1 MVPESEATRSTSHYN
16 QQFFFETPAAPKAK
30 KPRSNAFKKLR
41 DGATSAVVI
50 ASVVGASVGAGAG
63 ITFTVLNSGAKTVIV
78 NNAQSVNWVTAAA
91 AKAEPSVVT
100 ISVTSPQASGSG
112 SGVVLTEDG
121 YILTNTHVVTMD
133 GATASPVIE
142 VKTNNDEVY
151 SARVVGTDPTNDLAV
166 IKITPKGSLVPVKFA
181 DSTKVN
187 VGDGMIA
194 IGAPLGLEK
203 TVTSGIVSALDRTIQ
218 VANSSA
224 PENGSAGSGGLQ
236 LWNGTTGKPAINITV
251 IQTDAAINPGNSG
264 GALVNQN
271 GELVGINVAIASA
284 GSTSGQA
291 GSIGVGFAI
300 PSNTAHRIANE
311 LMKTGT
317 ASHAMLGANVSDA
330 ASSSGN
336 FSTGAKVESVKAGS
350 AADKAGLQ
358 AGDVVVKFNGR
369 EIANASD
376 LTAAVRQQP
385 AGAKATLEIIRK
397 GATLSVAVT
406 LGNAADLNK

>member
-16 QQFFFETPAAPKAK
+16 QQFFFETSAAPKPK
-30 KPRSNAFKKLR
+30 KPRSKAFKKLR

-63 ITFTVLNSGAKTVIV
+63 ITFTVLNAGSKTVIV

-166 IKITPKGSLVPVKFA
+166 IKITPKGSLVPIKFA

-224 PENGSAGSGGLQ
+224 PENGSTGSGGLQ

-300 PSNTAHRIANE
+300 PSNTAHRISNE

-350 AADKAGLQ
+350 AADQAGLQ
-358 AGDVVVKFNGR
+358 AGDVVIKFNGR
-369 EIANASD
+369 DIANASD

-385 AGAKATLEIIRK
+385 AGAKANLEIIRK
-397 GATLSVAVT
+397 GATLNVAVT